1 MEANP
6 QCFYIRAHLCTCV
19 LNTPDYPVDLQRTCR
34 GAQKHGTRVASI
46 NNRELNVSVKVQT
59 NKGL

>member
-1 MEANP
+1 MEAIHNA
-6 QCFYIRAHLCTCV
+6 FILGHTYV

-34 GAQKHGTRVASI
+34 GAQKHGTRVASL